1 MGKTTPLAHLFI
13 LNLLCHICFVTYITA
28 NFELSWPEKSAD
40 LLN

>member
-1 MGKTTPLAHLFI
+1 MGKTTPLAYLFI
-13 LNLLCHICFVTYITA
+13 LNSLCHICFVTYITA